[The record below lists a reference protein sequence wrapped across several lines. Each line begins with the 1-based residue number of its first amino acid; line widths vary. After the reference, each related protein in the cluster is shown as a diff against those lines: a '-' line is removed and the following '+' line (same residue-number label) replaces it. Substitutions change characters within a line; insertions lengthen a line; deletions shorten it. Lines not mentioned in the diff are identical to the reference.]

1 MDIVYL
7 LIGIAIG
14 FALAWFI
21 KKSQQQSS
29 SAPAEELIQLR
40 TQLGEESNL
49 RSGLQSQNDYIK
61 QESEKIFK
69 TLLQKYTLK
78 IMKKTL
84 TMLEEYEK
92 KSKK

>member
-29 SAPAEELIQLR
+29 SAPAEELILLR

-49 RSGLQSQNDYIK
+49 PIGLQSQAA
-61 QESEKIFK
+61 
-69 TLLQKYTLK
+69 
-78 IMKKTL
+78 
-84 TMLEEYEK
+84 
-92 KSKK
+92 